1 VTRTAALLLLLAPPL
16 FVAAQDEPEPP
27 AKGKGLRG
35 DWVFARAIGKQ
46 PGGPPGDLSVT
57 FEKDKMVIKMG
68 PQEKMAHDY
77 KIDPKK
83 KPPHIDLTDNVNKR
97 SVQGIYKIE
106 KGELFICIGEGKG
119 GRPTNFDGS
128 DEPVIVFK
136 RPKK

>member
-46 PGGPPGDLSVT
+46 PGPPGELSVT
-57 FEKDKMVIKMG
+57 FEKDKMVVKMG
-68 PQEKMAHDY
+68 PREKMTHAY
-77 KIDPKK
+77 KIDPKT
-83 KPPHIDLTDNVNKR
+83 KPAHIDLTDSLANK

-106 KGELFICIGEGKG
+106 KGELFICIGERKG
-119 GRPTNFDGS
+119 GRPTTFDGS